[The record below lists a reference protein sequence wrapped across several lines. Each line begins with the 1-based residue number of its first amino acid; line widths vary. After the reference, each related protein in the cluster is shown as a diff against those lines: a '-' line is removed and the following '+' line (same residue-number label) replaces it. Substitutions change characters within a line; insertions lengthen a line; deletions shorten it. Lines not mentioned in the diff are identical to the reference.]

1 VPSMDGQHV
10 FRLAQTDF
18 VVTLRCPG
26 ARYESCREGECNL
39 NVVDMFG
46 MGRAE
51 VWAGSCRTALVVSVM
66 PCHASSG
73 CGVLGESTHSAIRTF
88 PTIAQ
93 LTSP

>member
-1 VPSMDGQHV
+1 MDGQHV
-10 FRLAQTDF
+10 FRLARTDF

-39 NVVDMFG
+39 NVVAMFG
-46 MGRAE
+46 VGRAE

-93 LTSP
+93 LASP

>member
-1 VPSMDGQHV
+1 MDGQHV

-26 ARYESCREGECNL
+26 ARYENCREGEC